1 MSLRLHRRSAGC
13 RPAVARRT
21 RAQASALA
29 LALLLA
35 VMLALAPAAASAQ
48 AAPVPA
54 APAPAVQTVR
64 HQTPQNNFD
73 ASLLRMLALALD
85 KAPGAYALEQW
96 GGRMERGRS
105 VQEVMLGRNLDVLWA
120 VTTRERERQM
130 RPVRIPLDK
139 GLSGWRLALIMQQ
152 HSARFS
158 AVRRLDD
165 LADFTAG
172 QGYGWAEGQIW
183 RANGLPVVTGNSSES
198 LHAMLAAGR
207 FDYFPRALGE
217 AVRESDQFA
226 ARGIVAAPGFVLH
239 MQSAVYFFVNN
250 NNHALAAAIE
260 QGLRSAMQDGSFD
273 KLFREL
279 NDSAIERARLAQRHV
294 IELANPELPPETP
307 LADKSLW
314 FVPERVRSEA
324 ANEVRPPRQRPAPVQ

>member
-1 MSLRLHRRSAGC
+1 MTTGPGRFRMPPPRLPLRLRAALRAGLQLAC
-13 RPAVARRT
+13 AA
-21 RAQASALA
+21 ALASALA
-29 LALLLA
+29 CTLPGRAWA
-35 VMLALAPAAASAQ
+35 APAAQ
-48 AAPVPA
+48 A
-54 APAPAVQTVR
+54 VR
-64 HQTPQNNFD
+64 HQTPQNTFD
-73 ASLLRMLALALD
+73 AGLLRMLALALE
-85 KAPGAYALEQW
+85 KAPGAYVLEQW
-96 GGRMERGRS
+96 GGRMERNRS

-130 RPVRIPLDK
+130 LPVRIPLDR

-152 HSARFS
+152 HSARF
-158 AVRRLDD
+158 AGVRQLGD
-165 LADFTAG
+165 LAGFTAG
-172 QGYGWAEGQIW
+172 QGYGWAEGPIW

-226 ARGIVAAPGFVLH
+226 ARGIVVAPGFVLH
-239 MQSAVYFFVNN
+239 MQSAVYFFVNK

-260 QGLRSAMQDGSFD
+260 QGLRNAIHDGSFD
-273 KLFREL
+273 QLFREL
-279 NDSAIERARLAQRHV
+279 NDSAIERARLAQRRV

-314 FVPERVRSEA
+314 FVPEHARRG
-324 ANEVRPPRQRPAPVQ
+324 R